1 MGGPPGI
8 PGNPLPAEPK
18 EPGLVELGIVPI
30 PCTAEGEETDAT
42 GAFPVPPEGSSPFC
56 RLSEDGFEGLAADE
70 LLCAKAEEAQTE
82 KRTGRA
88 NRRTRIIKPSLV
100 QTHRGGAHEE
110 SS

>member
-8 PGNPLPAEPK
+8 PGNPLPAEPN
-18 EPGLVELGIVPI
+18 EPGFVELGMVPT
-30 PCTAEGEETDAT
+30 PCTTDGEER
-42 GAFPVPPEGSSPFC
+42 GAAGDPPDPPDGSSPFC

-100 QTHRGGAHEE
+100 PTHRGGAHEE
-110 SS
+110 ST

>member
-8 PGNPLPAEPK
+8 PGNPLPAEPNV
-18 EPGLVELGIVPI
+18 PGFVELGTVPI
-30 PCTAEGEETDAT
+30 PCTTEGEDKGVA
-42 GAFPVPPEGSSPFC
+42 GAIPPDGPRPFC

-88 NRRTRIIKPSLV
+88 NRRTRIIKTSLV
-100 QTHRGGAHEE
+100 PTHRGGAHEE
-110 SS
+110 ST